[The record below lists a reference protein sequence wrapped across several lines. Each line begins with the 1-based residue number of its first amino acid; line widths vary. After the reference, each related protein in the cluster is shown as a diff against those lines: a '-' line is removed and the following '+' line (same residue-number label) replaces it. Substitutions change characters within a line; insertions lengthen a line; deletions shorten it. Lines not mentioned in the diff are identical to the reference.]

1 MHTNR
6 KSMRFGAQQS
16 CKTAKRSG
24 FDFATPEW
32 PRDFYSKPPSC
43 STCRLAGRMAIH
55 AVKVEDFHSKPPC
68 PALAP
73 LRMKQGQSNRCD
85 LFCQKDDL

>member
-24 FDFATPEW
+24 FDFAAPEW
-32 PRDFYSKPPSC
+32 PRDFYSKSFSHDRCVEATLPF
-43 STCRLAGRMAIH
+43 RAI
-55 AVKVEDFHSKPPC
+55 VQRFILVGGLTNKYIVV
-68 PALAP
+68 
-73 LRMKQGQSNRCD
+73 GG
-85 LFCQKDDL
+85 